1 MSKRKSKNK
10 TPKARNWVIAHAKG
24 LTGRKGAGFHSKR
37 GYVRHGKHKGQADE
51 RR

>member
-1 MSKRKSKNK
+1 MSKRKSK
-10 TPKARNWVIAHAKG
+10 TPKARNWVIVHAKG
-24 LTGRKGAGFHSKR
+24 LTGRKGAGYHSKR